1 MGEIINDISI
11 IVFLGLV
18 TSLEE
23 GERRIRDVL
32 DNGKVEMN
40 EAFVS
45 ILDLWSVSD
54 SHATI
59 LLLLPAV

>member
-32 DNGKVEMN
+32 DNGKVKMN

-45 ILDLWSVSD
+45 ILDL
-54 SHATI
+54 
-59 LLLLPAV
+59 

>member
-1 MGEIINDISI
+1 MGEIINDIST
-11 IVFLGLV
+11 IVLGLV

-45 ILDLWSVSD
+45 I
-54 SHATI
+54 
-59 LLLLPAV
+59 PF